1 MMSVHSL
8 PRRIRESSMNILDAS
23 ALDRG
28 RLAILWTCI
37 FLFLLRV
44 VGQLEV
50 LLLAPDWLPP
60 MYDWYSGLIPYPI
73 LLPLQIVLLMIMA
86 SVVMREMQTRHHASG
101 DWKRWGRGLAIVY
114 FALMLLRL
122 IVQLIRGADGVIEAG
137 GIPVAFHWVLAL
149 FLLVLARRNSTT
161 GRLAYRPA

>member
-1 MMSVHSL
+1 MMGV
-8 PRRIRESSMNILDAS
+8 RELAS
-23 ALDRG
+23 GRRG

-37 FLFLLRV
+37 LLFLLRV

-86 SVVMREMQTRHHASG
+86 SVVMREMQTSHSASG
-101 DWKRWGRGLAIVY
+101 NWKLWVRGLAIVY
-114 FALMLLRL
+114 FTLMLLRL
-122 IVQLIRGADGVIEAG
+122 IVQLIRGADGMIEAG